1 MSEKNIEARYVDN
14 KFGLVLNMKFM
25 KIVKLKIL

>member
-14 KFGLVLNMKFM
+14 KFGLVLKNIDTKEN
-25 KIVKLKIL
+25 KDEK